1 MRDVEALTGLL
12 NAAQSGD
19 ADAARSA
26 YEMVYAELK
35 RRARN
40 SLRSARPDDTLTPT
54 ALVHEVY
61 LRFNENAAQPL
72 RDRSHF
78 YALAARAMRQI
89 LVDHARRRHADKRG
103 GGAAMMSLDE
113 VAPAVAPPNVHRHAG
128 DRSGARRAR
137 RVRAAVGSSLR
148 AQVLRR
154 AHDGRN
160 RGRARRVAGDRETRL
175 GRGQGVASRSALE
188 PGVVRSRATPES
200 RDPGTSPRAGFKPAP
215 ARRPA
220 LAS

>member
-26 YEMVYAELK
+26 YELVYAELK

-61 LRFNENAAQPL
+61 LRFNDNLAQPL

-89 LVDHARRRHADKRG
+89 LVDHARRRCADKRG
-103 GGAAMMSLDE
+103 GGAHVTDLD
-113 VAPAVAPPNVHRHAG
+113 HALTLHTG
-128 DRSGARRAR
+128 DVERTLELD
-137 RVRAAVGSSLR
+137 AALR
-148 AQVLRR
+148 TLETRDPELSRLVEWHFFAGLNF
-154 AHDGRN
+154 HDI
-160 RGRARRVAGDRETRL
+160 ARET
-175 GRGQGVASRSALE
+175 GRHERTVRRDWELARAFLQRELSAAS
-188 PGVVRSRATPES
+188 
-200 RDPGTSPRAGFKPAP
+200 AP
-215 ARRPA
+215 
-220 LAS
+220 